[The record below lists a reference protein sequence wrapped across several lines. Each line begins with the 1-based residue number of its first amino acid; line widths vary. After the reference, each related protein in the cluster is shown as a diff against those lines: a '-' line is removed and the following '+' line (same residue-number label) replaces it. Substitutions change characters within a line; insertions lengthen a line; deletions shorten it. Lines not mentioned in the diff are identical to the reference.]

1 VSAEEDPLG
10 PDQELRGE
18 LRDDLVRAMGRVP
31 ELAGRDLRL
40 TALSGGITNRN
51 FLVTIR
57 GQADRYVIRLAGNDT
72 HLLGISR
79 EVEHAATVA
88 AAGVGVGPEV
98 TAFIRPEGYLVTRF
112 IEGAPV
118 SDTAVHQPETL
129 ARVADSLRRIHDGPP
144 IPGLFV
150 PLRIVEAYRALAAA
164 RGVRIPAEYD
174 LADAIGR
181 RVELACLANPIALRP
196 CHNDLLN
203 ANFIDDGHR
212 IRIVD
217 WEYAGMG
224 DPFFDLGNF
233 SINHEL
239 TPEEDDLLLAAYD
252 GGAGALRP
260 DRRARLR
267 LMRVVSDF
275 REAMWG
281 VLQQGISTLDVD
293 FVAYADEH
301 FDRLLANASTPEFE
315 RALRVAADAP

>member
-1 VSAEEDPLG
+1 MTETLEPPLA
-10 PDQELRGE
+10 GE
-18 LRDDLVRAMGRVP
+18 LRDELVGALGRLP
-31 ELAGRDLRL
+31 ELAGAELTL

-51 FLVTIR
+51 FLITVAGR
-57 GQADRYVIRLAGNDT
+57 PDRYVIRLAGNDT

-112 IEGAPV
+112 IEGSPV
-118 SDTAVHQPETL
+118 SDEAVHRPETL
-129 ARVADSLRRIHDGPP
+129 ARVGEALRRIHDGPP
-144 IPGLFV
+144 IPGLFI
-150 PLRIVEAYRALAAA
+150 PFRIVEAYRALAAA
-164 RGVRIPAEYD
+164 RGVAIPPEY
-174 LADAIGR
+174 
-181 RVELACLANPIALRP
+181 ELAMAFARRIELAFLANPVELRP

-203 ANFIDDGHR
+203 ANFIDDGSR

-233 SINHEL
+233 SVNHGL
-239 TPEEDDLLLAAYD
+239 TSDEDAEVLRAYE
-252 GGAGALRP
+252 REV
-260 DRRARLR
+260 RRERLARLT
-267 LMRVVSDF
+267 LMRTMSDF

-293 FVAYADEH
+293 FVAYAGEH
-301 FDRLLANASTPEFE
+301 FERLLANATTPAFE
-315 RALRVAADAP
+315 RALREAAG

>member
-1 VSAEEDPLG
+1 MTED
-10 PDQELRGE
+10 QILRGE
-18 LRDDLVRAMGRVP
+18 LYDDLLRALQKVP
-31 ELAGRDLRL
+31 EVAGRELTL

-51 FLVTIR
+51 FRVDAVGT
-57 GQADRYVIRLAGNDT
+57 ADRWVIRLAGNDT

-112 IEGAPV
+112 IIGSPV
-118 SDTAVHQPETL
+118 SDDEVHRPETL
-129 ARVADSLRRIHDGPP
+129 RRVADSLRRIHDGPA

-150 PLRIVEAYRALAAA
+150 PLRIVEAYRALALA
-164 RGVRIPAEYD
+164 RSVRIPPEYEV
-174 LADAIGR
+174 AAATGR
-181 RVELACLANPIALRP
+181 RIELALLSNPIELRP

-203 ANFIDDGHR
+203 ANFIDDGAR
-212 IRIVD
+212 IRIID

-239 TPEEDDLLLAAYD
+239 TGDEDELLLAAYD
-252 GGAGALRP
+252 GEIRR
-260 DRRARLR
+260 DRLARLT
-267 LMRVVSDF
+267 LMRIVSDF

-281 VLQQGISTLDVD
+281 VLQQGISTLDMD
-293 FVAYADEH
+293 FVEYASSK
-301 FDRLLANASTPEFE
+301 FDRLLSNAATPRFE
-315 RALRVAADAP
+315 RSLREAAGD